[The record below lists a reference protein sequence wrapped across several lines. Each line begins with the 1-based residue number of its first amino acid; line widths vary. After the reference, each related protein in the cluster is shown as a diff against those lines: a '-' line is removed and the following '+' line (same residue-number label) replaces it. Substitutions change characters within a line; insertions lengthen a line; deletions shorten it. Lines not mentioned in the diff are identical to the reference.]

1 MEENRS
7 KGHRLASRYRDLSAL
22 RQREMLVL
30 RGQHSLTVYG
40 CRRILFYSPC
50 KICLCVGKKTLC
62 VLGCDLYCASFSSGS
77 VTIEGRIEAVSYQ
90 NEQVAPTKGIQGE
103 RK

>member
-7 KGHRLASRYRDLSAL
+7 KGKRLAFRYRDLSAL
-22 RQREMLVL
+22 VQREMLVL

-50 KICLCVGKKTLC
+50 RICLCVGKKTLC
-62 VLGCDLYCASFSSGS
+62 VQGSCLYCASFSSGS
-77 VTIEGRIEAVSYQ
+77 VTIEGRIEGVSYQ
-90 NEQVAPTKGIQGE
+90 SEQITPTD
-103 RK
+103 RT